1 MVAGGLCRSMAGRG
15 LVSGSRRTKF
25 RRVDGAELRQSPP
38 ATITSLDN
46 APQSTKNVNQPG
58 NTIGINT
65 KKTGRNPVS
74 DVVDQ
79 TLRISNLRFVE
90 GLLLI
95 QQFLDSIE

>member
-1 MVAGGLCRSMAGRG
+1 ME
-15 LVSGSRRTKF
+15 
-25 RRVDGAELRQSPP
+25 AELRQSPP

-79 TLRISNLRFVE
+79 TLRISNLRFLE
-90 GLLLI
+90 GLLEI
-95 QQFLDSIE
+95 QSFIDIVLKSED